1 MGSWGGASWKK
12 KREPVE
18 WDWTHLPSGAK
29 TNGNEIG
36 RGGTVMPNLRT
47 GKALSWIS
55 IGAPLPFH

>member
-1 MGSWGGASWKK
+1 M
-12 KREPVE
+12 E